1 MTYRKSNFMIK
12 NLIVF
17 SLSLAILSPIGLVI
31 DLRLTEVKT
40 DPQKY
45 PTPTLTLLKVDKDQ
59 EIVAPNFSRESL
71 KLPQESLIKTIKA
84 PQKTV
89 YLPILTY
96 HYVENVQNPK
106 DTVRKTLDIN
116 PDIFEKQLQSL
127 KNANYNSIFV
137 RDLADVLD
145 GKIQLPEK
153 SIALT
158 VDDGYSD
165 FYWVVFPLLKEYQ
178 MKATVYVVA
187 DFLDQ
192 PNYLSVAQVKELG
205 SSGLVEIASHTLH
218 HFALSGL
225 KKEVA
230 ENEIF
235 ESKKKLEAITGND
248 VFDFAY
254 PYGSFNQN
262 IEDLVKKAGYRTAA
276 SVISGV
282 YQGNSN
288 RFFLYR
294 VRPGGRVDGSL
305 IQWLESLNSAA
316 ILK

>member
-1 MTYRKSNFMIK
+1 MIK

-17 SLSLAILSPIGLVI
+17 FLSLAILSPIGLVI
-31 DLRLTEVKT
+31 DLKLTEVKT

-45 PTPTLTLLKVDKDQ
+45 PTHTPTLVKIDKDQ
-59 EIVAPNFSRESL
+59 EIVASNFSQESL
-71 KLPQESLIKTIKA
+71 KLPQESSIKTIKA

-89 YLPILTY
+89 RLPILTY

-106 DTVRKTLDIN
+106 DTVRKKLDIT
-116 PDIFEKQLQSL
+116 PDVFEKQLQTL
-127 KNANYNSIFV
+127 KNGGYETVFV
-137 RDLADVLD
+137 KEIADALD
-145 GKIQLPEK
+145 HQKNLPEK

-158 VDDGYSD
+158 FDDGYSD

-178 MKATVYVVA
+178 MKATIYVVA

-192 PNYLSVAQVKELG
+192 PNYLSTGQVKELG
-205 SSGLVEIASHTLH
+205 SSGLVEIASHSLH
-218 HFALSGL
+218 HFSLSGL

-235 ESKKKLEAITGND
+235 ESKKKLEAITGNN

-254 PYGSFNQN
+254 PYGSFNQEV
-262 IEDLVKKAGYRTAA
+262 EDLVKKAGYQTAA

-305 IQWLESLNSAA
+305 IQWLGSL
-316 ILK
+316 